1 MSGGKHT
8 PGPWYVSQV
17 GLTNGGDRPITTED
31 ERICT
36 VDCQTPFKRGEGWQ
50 SECDVREANARLIAA
65 APDLLAA
72 LKALDAYWCEM
83 LPDGPP
89 ADDADHWLHADSRAV
104 WRAVR
109 AAIAKAE
116 GGAA

>member
-8 PGPWYVSQV
+8 KAPWEVLDY
-17 GLTNGGDRPITTED
+17 NGVFC
-31 ERICT
+31 RICSGKGRRIIAT
-36 VDCQTPFKRGEGWQ
+36 VPLGTP
-50 SECDVREANARLIAA
+50 ANARLIAA

-104 WRAVR
+104 WRTAR

>member
-1 MSGGKHT
+1 MTGGKHT

-72 LKALDAYWCEM
+72 GRLLLRACDE
-83 LPDGPP
+83 G
-89 ADDADHWLHADSRAV
+89 DADMAMDGYDLL
-104 WRAVR
+104 R

-116 GGAA
+116 GGAS